1 MLIRFFIIMLGI
13 VTIHLLFS
21 LLYASTTNGES
32 IFISNETGVDTA
44 YCLQQSTTSVCKTL
58 SYVLKNAPSLNNSE
72 VVLFGEQLINET
84 LEISHVE
91 NLTIRGDHF
100 STIKCFRFN
109 NVGFGLMIVS
119 AIRLRIFY
127 IVFEAC
133 GTSQFSTIIIKNQ
146 ALKHYSAVYVI
157 NSTDIQFI
165 GTRFLRNTGR
175 ALSMHDVNGQ
185 VEISKSIFVENMVHP
200 NDESVLFGGGSIY
213 IEFTYCSP
221 GTTSC
226 NPETNNHNK
235 NSQYLI
241 SGCAFKANKASSKI
255 ATYLKNIVSLRISP
269 ERYEEHAGH
278 GGGIYIAMRGLSYNN
293 CVTVENCTFVN
304 NSAVRGGA
312 VSMVLNN
319 RARQN
324 TLLINRCIFKGN
336 NASLGGGGALL
347 LNTYNAGGGVTNN
360 FIFIQNTHFISNS
373 AVFGGAIRLFASRTR
388 RNQNKILSTTNCSFV
403 HNSASAGG
411 AVHLKTI
418 GLGSIYDCNTPR
430 VVFCNCSFIN
440 NELSTNTLNSETS
453 KGVLKSGILQIHS
466 LQVDLLTHVLFSEN
480 RGSAVFAIWA
490 DIRVLKCTKVK
501 FIRNRAR
508 NGGAILFY
516 FSSVLELHS
525 ESQVVLDSNSASHF
539 GGAIYSK
546 ASYEVDYLLSER
558 CFIQLHYIQN
568 QTDDAGKLKVYSLQ
582 YNNNSAEYGD
592 FIFTD
597 SIFSCIRQIS
607 AVLNTSFSVDH
618 WKSYIQERIKP
629 FEIATSPASI
639 DFTLP
644 AHISPGQ
651 VIDINPT
658 ALDDLDQVIPSSF
671 QVLLESEGDK
681 VSTAPFISYDGRLQ
695 IYGEPGTKFN
705 LTLQTQDIRHVSVTK
720 SSILESC
727 PLGFILV
734 NRSTCV
740 CSANIPDRRYVGISF
755 CDSDKFQALLQVG
768 YWVGCIDDNIV
779 TGLCPLAYCKSQKT
793 LFVSIPRTCDHL
805 MNTSILCAEHRKG
818 VLCGE
823 CEDGYYP
830 YTHSDQFHCGKCP
843 YGALG
848 ILAYFASEIV
858 PLCVFFVVVMALRFK
873 ITSAFTQSFIFF
885 AQILFVLNHI
895 PSLRP
900 LPDTS
905 YTFIRIHTFIVGFF
919 SMFFFQLRELSFCL
933 WKGATFLDIVI
944 FRYVTTLFIIFF
956 LASFLILVNNFFF
969 SVKLGHVY
977 CSCPAKFQRAIEK
990 VELAKGSVV
999 HGIATFLILS
1009 YSQYTLTSF
1018 LIISSTTLFQEG
1030 EARKKA
1036 VVHLHTNVEYF
1047 GVEHLPYAIPAILLL
1062 VFLSLPPPLLL
1073 ISYPLLWKIK
1083 AKLRCDVDTENDT
1096 TVWPIRKLLPL
1107 IDSFQGVFRDN
1118 CRMFAGLIF
1127 LWKFILLAIAIFT
1140 KGPMEFFF
1148 ATEVALFVI
1157 FTIHT
1162 LAKPYKD
1169 RCANIIDRLMLAN
1182 MAIIVALKW
1191 FISIPS
1197 TTNVSSSA
1205 IEQLIFFQL
1214 LLMYIPLITLPV
1226 VCIYWLLRKL
1236 NVIPKCFKSKEKK
1249 NMNNEAR
1256 ETDADDI
1263 FFRRAAELNRLASG
1277 VTFTEV
1283 GIESE
1288 ANN

>member
-21 LLYASTTNGES
+21 LLYASTTDGES

-72 VVLFGEQLINET
+72 VALFGEQLINET
-84 LEISHVE
+84 LQLSHVE
-91 NLTIRGDHF
+91 NLTIRGDVKTF

-109 NVGFGLMIVS
+109 NLGSGLMIVS

-133 GTSQFSTIIIKNQ
+133 GTSHFSTIIINNQ
-146 ALKHYSAVYVI
+146 ALKYYSAVYII

-165 GTRFLRNTGR
+165 ETRFLRNTGR

-185 VEISKSIFVENMVHP
+185 VEISKSTFIENMVPP

-213 IEFTYCSP
+213 IEFSYCSP
-221 GTTSC
+221 GTTRC

-235 NSQYLI
+235 NSKYLI
-241 SGCAFKANKASSKI
+241 SGCAFEGNRASSKI
-255 ATYLKNIVSLRISP
+255 ATDITKIFSLRISP

-293 CVTVENCTFVN
+293 SVNVGNCSFIF

-312 VSMVLNN
+312 ISAFFNN
-319 RARQN
+319 RASQN
-324 TLLINRCIFKGN
+324 TLIINGCTFKEN
-336 NASLGGGGALL
+336 HASLNSGGALL
-347 LNTYNAGGGVTNN
+347 LSTYNTGGDVINN
-360 FIFIQNTHFISNS
+360 SIYIQNTHFVSNS
-373 AVFGGAIRLFASRTR
+373 AVFGGAISLFASQTTS
-388 RNQNKILSTTNCSFV
+388 NQNNILSSTNCSFV
-403 HNSASAGG
+403 HNSALAGG
-411 AVHLKTI
+411 AVYLKTI
-418 GLGSIYDCNTPR
+418 GLGSIYDCSTAS
-430 VVFCNCSFIN
+430 VVFCNCSFIK
-440 NELSTNTLNSETS
+440 NEISTNTFNPETS
-453 KGVLKSGILQIHS
+453 KGILESGILQIHS
-466 LQVDLLTHVLFSEN
+466 LPVDLLTHVSFAEN
-480 RGSAVFAIWA
+480 RGSAIFAILA
-490 DIRVLKCTKVK
+490 DIRILEYTEVK
-501 FIRNRAR
+501 FVHNRAR
-508 NGGAILFY
+508 NGGAISLY
-516 FSSVLELHS
+516 HSSILELHP
-525 ESQVVLDSNSASHF
+525 ESQVFLYSNSASQF

-546 ASYEVDYLLSER
+546 ALYEDGYLLPRR
-558 CFIQLHYIQN
+558 CFIQFHDIYYADKSNISL
-568 QTDDAGKLKVYSLQ
+568 VYK
-582 YNNNSAEYGD
+582 NNSAKNGD

-597 SIFSCIRQIS
+597 SIYPCVRQIS
-607 AVLNTSFSVDH
+607 AVLNTSFSVDQ
-618 WKSYIQERIKP
+618 WKSYIQEGIKP

-681 VSTAPFISYDGRLQ
+681 VSTAPFISYDGRIQ

-705 LTLQTQDIRHVSVTK
+705 LTLQTQDIRHVSITK
-720 SSILESC
+720 SSMLENC

-740 CSANIPDRRYVGISF
+740 CSANIPDRRYAGISF
-755 CDSDKFQALLQVG
+755 CDSDSFYALLQAG
-768 YWVGCIDDNIV
+768 YWVGCIEDNTIV
-779 TGLCPLAYCKSQKT
+779 TGLCPLGFCKSQKS
-793 LFVSIPRTCDHL
+793 LFVPIPRTCDDL
-805 MNTSILCAEHRKG
+805 INTSILCAEHRKG

-823 CEDGYYP
+823 CKHGYSP
-830 YTHSDQFHCGKCP
+830 YTHSDQVHCGKCP

-848 ILAYFASEIV
+848 ILAYFASEIL
-858 PLCVFFVVVMALRFK
+858 PLSVFFVVVITVNFK
-873 ITSAFTQSFIFF
+873 VTSAFAQSFLLFT
-885 AQILFVLNHI
+885 QILFILNHI
-895 PSLRP
+895 ASLRP

-919 SMFFFQLRELSFCL
+919 SMFFFHLDELSFCL
-933 WKGATFLDIVI
+933 WKGATWLDILM

-956 LASFLILVNNFFF
+956 LASFIILVNHIFLR
-969 SVKLGHVY
+969 VKGDAS

-990 VELAKGSVV
+990 VDLVKGSVV

-1018 LIISSTTLFQEG
+1018 IIISSTTLLEEG
-1030 EARKKA
+1030 EARKKS
-1036 VVHLHTNVEYF
+1036 VVHLHPSMEYF
-1047 GVEHLPYAIPAILLL
+1047 GVEHLPYAIPAILVL
-1062 VFLSLPPPLLL
+1062 VFLSLSPPLLL

-1083 AKLRCDVDTENDT
+1083 AKLRHDVDAENDT
-1096 TVWPIRKLLPL
+1096 TVWPIRKLLPV
-1107 IDSFQGVFRDN
+1107 IDSFQGVFRDK

-1140 KGPMEFFF
+1140 NGPMEFFF

-1169 RCANIIDRLMLAN
+1169 HFANSIDRLMLAN

-1191 FISIPS
+1191 YISIPS
-1197 TTNVSSSA
+1197 LTDVSLSA
-1205 IEQLIFFQL
+1205 IELLIFFQL
-1214 LLMYIPLITLPV
+1214 LLMYIPLIALLV

-1236 NVIPKCFKSKEKK
+1236 KVIPKCLKSKEKK